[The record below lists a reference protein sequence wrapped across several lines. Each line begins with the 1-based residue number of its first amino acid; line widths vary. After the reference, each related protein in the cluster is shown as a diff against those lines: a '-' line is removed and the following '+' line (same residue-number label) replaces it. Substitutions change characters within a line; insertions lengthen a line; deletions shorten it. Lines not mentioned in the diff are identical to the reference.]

1 MSDKPENA
9 IPAWAGAARVI
20 STENG
25 YVTVTV
31 PNLTLTA
38 KTRSRTPEPP
48 YMWQNKE
55 ALRRIERMFDNESSV
70 CLASCAY
77 YAMTRMAS
85 DKQSEIFECN
95 VKDIAAYMH
104 YSYPK
109 ALEGIQLAERAGV
122 IRVERRKIDGS
133 NENAP
138 SIYELLEIPPE
149 QDFEVVKKG
158 NQVVKKL
165 NKVVKKH
172 ELVGTS
178 EILKEQRKNKETTV
192 KEDSSNGS
200 PNRPSRPLSA
210 RIALVDED
218 HIAALK
224 KIYQPR
230 DVDKAVAGCKA
241 WLLTPRGKGKAFT
254 TRRLQTFLRDA
265 ELLSDQKPKR
275 GGHAGTWPD
284 SNKAPEPKEQPIS
297 LEEQAEIAK
306 QLAEAM
312 ARMKQ
317 GVLDGAKAAEP

>member
-9 IPAWAGAARVI
+9 IPLWAGAARVI
-20 STENG
+20 SAENG

-31 PNLTLTA
+31 PKLNLIA

-48 YMWQNKE
+48 YKWENKA
-55 ALRRIERMFDNESSV
+55 ALRRIEDMFDSDARLR
-70 CLASCAY
+70 LAFAAY
-77 YAMTRMAS
+77 HALTWMAS
-85 DKQSEIFECN
+85 DKQSELFEC
-95 VKDIAAYMH
+95 KIRDIAKYMH
-104 YSYPK
+104 YSYDQ
-109 ALEGIQLAERAGV
+109 AIEGIQLAERAGV

-138 SIYELLEIPPE
+138 SIYELLEIPDNSNPA
-149 QDFEVVKKG
+149 FEVIG
-158 NQVVKKL
+158 NSG
-165 NKVVKKH
+165 KVVGKCKIA
-172 ELVGTS
+172 GNP
-178 EILKEQRKNKETTV
+178 EILKEQRKNKETKV

-200 PNRPSRPLSA
+200 RNRPSRPLSA
-210 RIALVDED
+210 RIALVDEY

-224 KIYQPR
+224 KIYQAR

-265 ELLSDQKPKR
+265 EPLSDQKPKR

-297 LEEQAEIAK
+297 VEEQAEIAK